1 MRGTPGFVGERLKE
15 AREARGLT
23 AIALADLLNITKQ
36 AISLYELGD
45 VSPQPDMMQEI
56 AYKLNLPIAF
66 FLRPIKYGSS
76 SAVFFRALC
85 AANKSDRGRGRSR
98 MRWLYEVIVPYLMGF
113 VTFPKVNIPEVGTI
127 SNPLRL
133 TDDDIE
139 NIATQVRRYWGLGDG
154 PISNVVLLM
163 ENNGFIITRMD
174 LESPALDAF
183 SNLPMS
189 FDNTPY
195 IILGNDKQSSV
206 RSRFDAGHELGH
218 LILHRSIKDS
228 DLNKATD
235 FKIIEQQANRF
246 SSAFLVPMN
255 KFSED
260 FSLPTLN
267 AFRALKS
274 KWLVSVALLIKRAYD
289 LGFIP
294 DEHYRRLWIY
304 YNHKGWR
311 KEEPLD
317 SELPI
322 EQPLLLRRAFASI
335 IEAKVRT
342 PEQLLSE
349 LPLSSKDVEGLIH
362 LPEGYFDPSAP
373 EIGLKFAPLSNTD
386 GKSAVEEAERIIKGE

>member
-1 MRGTPGFVGERLKE
+1 MKGTPGFVGERLKE

-23 AIALADLLNITKQ
+23 TIVLADLLNITKQ

-45 VSPQPDMMQEI
+45 MSPQPDMMEEI

-66 FLRPIKYGSS
+66 FLRPIKYNSDN
-76 SAVFFRALC
+76 AVFFRALS

-98 MRWLYEVIVPYLMGF
+98 MKWLYEIIVPYLRQF
-113 VTFPKVNIPEVGTI
+113 VTFPEVNIPEVGDI
-127 SNPLRL
+127 ANPLRL
-133 TDDDIE
+133 ADDDIE
-139 NIATQVRRYWGLGDG
+139 NIATQVRRQWGLGDG

-183 SNLPMS
+183 SNFPI
-189 FDNTPY
+189 FVDNTPY
-195 IILGNDKQSSV
+195 VILGNDKQSSV

-228 DLNKATD
+228 DLNKVTD

-246 SSAFLVPMN
+246 SAAFLVPMN

-274 KWLVSVALLIKRAYD
+274 KWLVSIALLIKRVYD

-294 DEHYRRLWIY
+294 DEHYRKLWIY
-304 YNHKGWR
+304 YNQKGWR
-311 KEEPLD
+311 REEPLD
-317 SELPI
+317 NKLPI
-322 EQPLLLRRAFASI
+322 EQPLLLRRAFKSI

-349 LPLSSKDVEGLIH
+349 LPLSSKDVEDLIYLSKGYFTPS
-362 LPEGYFDPSAP
+362 LPE
-373 EIGLKFAPLSNTD
+373 INLKFEPINNTD
-386 GKSAVEEAERIIKGE
+386 CKSAIEEAERIIKGE